1 MDTDTRTGRHPAE
14 DIGTVAEGGAG
25 APAAVKVDEKE
36 VGKVARAAFVGTALE
51 WYDYYLFGTAAALV
65 FNHLYFTDL
74 NALAATMASFAT
86 FGVGFIARPIGAF
99 LFGLLG
105 DRVGR
110 KPTLIISVVA
120 IGTATGLV
128 GLLPTYESIG
138 VVAPVL
144 LTLLRLL
151 QGIAVGGEWGGATT
165 LAIEHAPAEKRGRYA
180 AMVQLGSPAGTLM
193 SSIAFSLVLLM
204 PDDTVDSWGWRL
216 PFLAAFPLLVIALV
230 IRMQAEESPV
240 FEQIMAEEK
249 DKEAE
254 KGSAFDVFKK
264 GWRQLLMAI
273 AVALLGVGG
282 FYVLN
287 TFVISYATDTLG
299 VERQPVV
306 NATLIAAVVQILVII
321 PTGRLAE
328 KVGPGRVVAFGG
340 IITALAAWPL
350 FALIDTGSIAAI
362 TVAVALGIGLVTIS
376 YSVTG
381 ALLSELFPAKLR
393 YSGVALGYNLAGAL
407 TGFLPFIATAMMN
420 VQDEPSAT
428 PAIVLLIVISLL
440 TALGG
445 VLGEKSRVQDDVV
458 VEDR

>member
-1 MDTDTRTGRHPAE
+1 MNNDTHP
-14 DIGTVAEGGAG
+14 GA
-25 APAAVKVDEKE
+25 AAVTAAGTGPEPDADARTAVQVDEKG
-36 VGKVARAAFVGTALE
+36 VRKVAFAAFVGTALE

-86 FGVGFIARPIGAF
+86 FGVGFVARPFGAF

-105 DRVGR
+105 DRIGR
-110 KPTLIISVVA
+110 KPTLIISIVA
-120 IGTATGLV
+120 IGTATGVV

-138 VVAPVL
+138 VVAPIL

-151 QGIAVGGEWGGATT
+151 QGLAVGGEWGGATT

-180 AMVQLGSPAGTLM
+180 AMVQIGSPAGTLL
-193 SSIAFSLVLLM
+193 SSMAFSLVLLL
-204 PDDTVDSWGWRL
+204 PDDAVDSWGWRL
-216 PFLAAFPLLVIALV
+216 PFLAAFPLLVVAML

-240 FEQIMAEEK
+240 FEQIMAEDEK
-249 DKEAE
+249 NEAE
-254 KGSAFDVFKK
+254 KGSAFDVFRK
-264 GWRQLLMAI
+264 GWKQLIVAI

-287 TFVISYATDTLG
+287 TFVISYATGTLG
-299 VERQPVV
+299 VERQAVV
-306 NATLIAAVVQILVII
+306 NATLVAAVVQILVIV
-321 PTGRLAE
+321 PFGRVSE
-328 KVGPGRVVAFGG
+328 RIGPGRVVVFGG
-340 IITALAAWPL
+340 ILTAVAAWPL
-350 FALIDTGSIAAI
+350 FALINTGSVAAI
-362 TVAVALGIGLVTIS
+362 TVAVALGIGMVTIS

-407 TGFLPFIATAMMN
+407 TGFLPFIATALMN
-420 VQDEPSAT
+420 AQDEPSAT
-428 PAIVLLIVISLL
+428 PAIVLLVVISLL

-445 VLGEKSRVQDDVV
+445 YVGERMRVEDDVV
-458 VEDR
+458 VKAG